1 MSAYDPF
8 HGSPRLCK
16 IKLVVIDGESVI
28 DRRELFALCKGKED
42 RDRLIYQIY
51 AEKRD
56 AYGSNVEIFTDY
68 KWEALTLTDVRFQAA
83 EGQILMWT
91 IRCNGKVMG
100 RMKTLTKASKEFRRM
115 FKERRKE
122 LEETEGIKDDKWTLH
137 REQTNE

>member
-1 MSAYDPF
+1 MSEFDPF
-8 HGSPRLCK
+8 HGAPRLCR

-42 RDRLIYQIY
+42 RDRLIYQLY

-68 KWEALTLTDVRFQAA
+68 KWETLTMTNVRFQAA

-91 IRCNGKVMG
+91 IRCNGRVMG
-100 RMKTLTKASKEFRRM
+100 RAKDMEKAVVEMSRMIDSLGKTN
-115 FKERRKE
+115 
-122 LEETEGIKDDKWTLH
+122 DKWSLCQ
-137 REQTNE
+137 E